1 MDSLIDDF
9 VRRVLDM
16 RHTQPS
22 VTDVLRLANH
32 LRAVT
37 QPQLEEREALLNENA
52 ELKGRIAGNKS
63 QTAAAKGKKP

>member
-9 VRRVLDM
+9 VRRVLDY

-32 LRAVT
+32 LRDVT
-37 QPQLEEREALLNENA
+37 QPQLEEREALLA
-52 ELKGRIAGNKS
+52 EKDKLK
-63 QTAAAKGKKP
+63 AAKKGQAA

>member
-22 VTDVLRLANH
+22 ITDVLRLSNH
-32 LRAVT
+32 LRNTT
-37 QPQLEEREALLNENA
+37 QPQLEEREALLAENA
-52 ELKGRIAGNKS
+52 KLKADLEKAKKGK
-63 QTAAAKGKKP
+63 AAA